1 MATDDSRQLA
11 QQTPRPKVPWSE
23 IFAFVVIAGI
33 VIAGVLA
40 GVLAG
45 ASAQGILTNLGFYA
59 SIAIIFAILALGFNL
74 QWGYTGLFNAGIAG
88 FYLIGAYT
96 AAIAITAPSP
106 PIVIGG
112 IPVYPGHLGGYS
124 LPLAAGVILAMLASG
139 VTAAVIALPALRLR
153 ADYLAIATLAFASIL
168 QIFATNLQSVTGGAI
183 GITGIPKP
191 IAFQTADAPFLN
203 AITIV
208 GIGSAILLLLLLLL
222 QFMAESPWGRVLRA
236 VREDEEATM
245 ALGKNTFNYKL
256 QAFALGGALMGLA
269 GALFAVTLSYVS
281 PSSSFAPSVTFSVW
295 VMVIVGGSGNNRG
308 VIVGAFLIYGMEWLS
323 VQLKDLVPQSPTA
336 LPPGLQGFAWFIALI
351 GVVVTLMGLLYIVT
365 GWGLLKLRMWAWW
378 ITVIASIISIVS
390 QLTQFAVVPAYGFP
404 YLVVLPISM
413 LIYLRWVR
421 GAFMQARAASMSS
434 SGEPPPSGPPAVPKR
449 TRRMPRRRPVGVTVL
464 GILAILFGIVAV
476 PGGLVV
482 LAAFG
487 LIVKDTIF
495 YVRLMIIGVLL
506 ILLILHRPEGI
517 LREKKRVLG

>member
-1 MATDDSRQLA
+1 
-11 QQTPRPKVPWSE
+11 
-23 IFAFVVIAGI
+23 
-33 VIAGVLA
+33 
-40 GVLAG
+40 
-45 ASAQGILTNLGFYA
+45 
-59 SIAIIFAILALGFNL
+59 
-74 QWGYTGLFNAGIAG
+74 LFNAGIAG

-96 AAIAITAPSP
+96 MAIAITAPSP

-124 LPLAAGVILAMLASG
+124 LPLAVGVILAMLAAGS
-139 VTAAVIALPALRLR
+139 AAAIVALPALRLR

-168 QIFATNLQSVTGGAI
+168 QIFANNLQSVTGGSI

-191 IAFQTADAPFLN
+191 ITFLSADAPFLN

-269 GALFAVTLSYVS
+269 GALFAVTLGYVS
-281 PSSSFAPSVTFSVW
+281 PSSSFAPAVTFSVW

-308 VIVGAFLIYGMEWLS
+308 AIVGAFLIYGLEWDS
-323 VQLKDLVPQSPTA
+323 VQLKDLVPQSPTV
-336 LPPGLQGFAWFIALI
+336 LPPDLQGFAWFIALI
-351 GVVVTLMGLLYIVT
+351 GVVVTVTGLLYIFT

-378 ITVIASIISIVS
+378 LTVIASIISIVS
-390 QLTQFAVVPAYGFP
+390 QLTQFVVVPAYGFP
-404 YLVVLPISM
+404 YLVVLPISI
-413 LIYLRWVR
+413 LIYLRSVR
-421 GAFMQARAASMSS
+421 GAFMVARAASAAS
-434 SGEPPPSGPPAVPKR
+434 SGLPLPSGLTSVPKL
-449 TRRMPRRRPVGVTVL
+449 TQRMSPRRPVGVTVL
-464 GILAILFGIVAV
+464 GTLAIIVGLLAV

-487 LIVKDTIF
+487 FIVKDTVF
-495 YVRLMIIGVLL
+495 YIRLMIIGVLL
-506 ILLILHRPEGI
+506 ILLILYRPEGI

>member
-1 MATDDSRQLA
+1 MASTVSTEVANQADRRKLPA
-11 QQTPRPKVPWSE
+11 SE
-23 IFAFVVIAGI
+23 IIAFVAIASI
-33 VIAGVLA
+33 VVAGVLA
-40 GVLAG
+40 GILAG
-45 ASAQGILTNLGFYA
+45 ASPQGILTNVGFYA
-59 SIAIIFAILALGFNL
+59 SIAIIFAVLALGFNL

-96 AAIAITAPSP
+96 MAIAITAPAP

-139 VTAAVIALPALRLR
+139 AAAAVIALPALRLR
-153 ADYLAIATLAFASIL
+153 ADYLAIATLALASIL
-168 QIFATNLQSVTGGAI
+168 QIFANNLQSVTGGSI

-191 IAFQTADAPFLN
+191 IAFQSADAPFLN

-269 GALFAVTLSYVS
+269 GALFAVTLGYVS

-308 VIVGAFLIYGMEWLS
+308 AIVGALLIYGLEWDS
-323 VQLKDLVPQSPTA
+323 VQLKDLVPQSPTV
-336 LPPGLQGFAWFIALI
+336 LPAGLQGFAWFIALI
-351 GVVVTLMGLLYIVT
+351 GVVVTLTGLLYIVT

-378 ITVIASIISIVS
+378 LTVIASIISIVS
-390 QLTQFAVVPAYGFP
+390 QLTEFVVVPAYGFP
-404 YLVVLPISM
+404 YLVVLPITI

-421 GAFMQARAASMSS
+421 RAFMQARAVSLS
-434 SGEPPPSGPPAVPKR
+434 PSGVPLPSGLTSVPTTTQVMPP
-449 TRRMPRRRPVGVTVL
+449 RRPVGVTVL
-464 GILAILFGIVAV
+464 GILAILFGLLAV

-487 LIVKDTIF
+487 FFVKDTVF
-495 YVRLMIIGVLL
+495 YIRLMIIGVLL
-506 ILLILHRPEGI
+506 ILLILYRPEGI